1 MSKVEAIQEK
11 VRPVYIGRRFV
22 GEIPETEWFFII
34 AEVGSNRRLWE
45 AQARNLLRVAA
56 RVFGFG
62 FIGVPLGLFWT
73 AVLLGWLGKP
83 VFFPGA
89 GEHVGA
95 LLAHPDLAVAGVAL
109 AVAAMSAIGIKLGF
123 VNYFAKARSALV
135 KERLGLEEP
144 GQATVR

>member
-1 MSKVEAIQEK
+1 MSNVEAIQEK
-11 VRPVYIGRRFV
+11 MRPVYIGRRFV
-22 GEIPETEWFFII
+22 GEIPEAEWLFIV

-45 AQARNLLRVAA
+45 AQARNGLRVMA

-95 LLAHPDLAVAGVAL
+95 LLGHPDLAVAGVAL

>member
-1 MSKVEAIQEK
+1 MSNVDVMQGKM
-11 VRPVYIGRRFV
+11 RPVYIGRRLM
-22 GEIPETEWFFII
+22 GEIPESEWLFIV
-34 AEVGSNRRLWE
+34 AEVSSNRRLWE
-45 AQARNLLRVAA
+45 AQVKNALRVVV
-56 RVFGFG
+56 RVFGFA

-89 GEHVGA
+89 GEHIGA
-95 LLAHPDLAVAGVAL
+95 LLGHPDLALAGVAL

-135 KERLGLEEP
+135 KERLGIDEP
-144 GQATVR
+144 GECSVR

>member
-1 MSKVEAIQEK
+1 MSKVDAIQEK
-11 VRPVYIGRRFV
+11 MRPVYIGRRFV
-22 GEIPETEWFFII
+22 GEIPEAEWLFIV
-34 AEVGSNRRLWE
+34 AEVSSNRSLWK

-135 KERLGLEEP
+135 KERLGLDEP
-144 GQATVR
+144 GLCTVR

>member
-1 MSKVEAIQEK
+1 MSNVEAIQVK
-11 VRPVYIGRRFV
+11 MRPVYIGHRLV
-22 GEIPETEWFFII
+22 GEIPETEWLYIV
-34 AEVGSNRRLWE
+34 AEVSVNRRLWE
-45 AQARNLLRVAA
+45 AQAKNVLRVIA
-56 RVFGFG
+56 RVFGFA

-89 GEHVGA
+89 GEHIGV
-95 LLAHPDLAVAGVAL
+95 LLSHPDLATAGVAL

>member
-1 MSKVEAIQEK
+1 MADVEAIQEK
-11 VRPVYIGRRFV
+11 MRPVYLGGRMV
-22 GEIPETEWFFII
+22 GAIPESEWLFIV
-34 AEVGSNRRLWE
+34 AEVSSNRRLWE
-45 AQARNLLRVAA
+45 AQARNALRVVA
-56 RVFGFG
+56 RVFGFA

-95 LLAHPDLAVAGVAL
+95 LLAHPDLAVAGIAL